1 MRYEKTAETDRGRLR
16 PLAGVLAALLVAH
29 SGTRISAIAIPW
41 FVLVTTGSATQT
53 GLVAFCEMAPYVVVK
68 AFAGPLVDRAG
79 PRRISWIADV
89 VSAAA
94 ALLIPLLHTEG
105 LLSFGVLLAL
115 VAVIGTVRSPGDLAK
130 DVMIPEA
137 AERSRVP
144 LERATGLQGVFDR
157 LAGTVGPAAGGTLVG
172 LVGPM
177 VGLGVNAACFAL
189 GSLIIAVALP
199 GGMGQPQK
207 HPAGE
212 GTREAEETAEAEKP
226 AEAAGTHDARDGYWH
241 SLRQGFAFLR
251 RQPILLAL
259 YTMLGITN
267 LLDAAYVAVLVP
279 VWASESGYGPG
290 TIGLVLASFS
300 VTATVGSLVAAAVAH
315 RLRRRPVFF
324 LGWLVTGAPRFLILT
339 TDAPLWCVA
348 MVIGMGGLGG
358 GFINPIIGAVTYER
372 IPPDMMGRAQGI
384 GDAIT
389 WAGIPLGGLLAG
401 AVVAGVGLTPA
412 LLAAGAVY
420 FLTTNLTGLRPE
432 WREMDRHRGKGRA
445 GQTPHATPAEPASS
459 TS

>member
-1 MRYEKTAETDRGRLR
+1 MRHEQTEGAGRGRLR
-16 PLAGVLAALLVAH
+16 PLGGVLAALLVAH

-53 GLVAFCEMAPYVVVK
+53 GLVAFCEMGPYVVVK
-68 AFAGPLVDRAG
+68 AFAGPPVDRIG

-94 ALLIPLLHTEG
+94 ALLIVLLHAEG
-105 LLSFGVLLAL
+105 LLSLGGLLAL

-130 DVMIPEA
+130 DVMIPQA
-137 AERSRVP
+137 AELSRVP

-157 LAGTVGPAAGGTLVG
+157 LAGTVGPAAGGALVG
-172 LVGPM
+172 VVGPM

-199 GGMGQPQK
+199 GGMGRPQK
-207 HPAGE
+207 HPVGKGEEEAG
-212 GTREAEETAEAEKP
+212 
-226 AEAAGTHDARDGYWH
+226 HDAHGGYWH

-251 RQPILLAL
+251 GQPILLAL
-259 YTMLGITN
+259 YAMLGVTN

-279 VWASESGYGPG
+279 VWAAGSGYGPA

-339 TDAPLWCVA
+339 ADAPLWCVA
-348 MVIGMGGLGG
+348 TVIGMGGLGG

-372 IPPDMMGRAQGI
+372 IPPDLMGRAQGI

-401 AVVAGVGLTPA
+401 AVVAGTGLTPA
-412 LLAAGAVY
+412 LLITGAVY

-432 WREMDRHRGKGRA
+432 WREMDRRRDGKRA
-445 GQTPHATPAEPASS
+445 ERSPHVTPAESASRVP
-459 TS
+459 

>member
-1 MRYEKTAETDRGRLR
+1 MGYDQTEAAGRGRLR
-16 PLAGVLAALLVAH
+16 PLGGVLAALLVAH

-53 GLVAFCEMAPYVVVK
+53 GLVAFCEMGPYVVVK
-68 AFAGPLVDRAG
+68 AFAGPPVDRIG

-89 VSAAA
+89 VSATA
-94 ALLIPLLHTEG
+94 ALLIPLLHAEG
-105 LLSFGVLLAL
+105 LLSFGGLLAL

-130 DVMIPEA
+130 DVMIPQA
-137 AERSRVP
+137 AELSRVP

-157 LAGTVGPAAGGTLVG
+157 LAGTVGPAAGGALVG
-172 LVGPM
+172 VVGPM
-177 VGLGVNAACFAL
+177 VGLCVNAACFAL

-199 GGMGQPQK
+199 KGMGRPQK
-207 HPAGE
+207 HSVEEEKAGADTQ
-212 GTREAEETAEAEKP
+212 G
-226 AEAAGTHDARDGYWH
+226 GYWH

-251 RQPILLAL
+251 GQPILLAL
-259 YTMLGITN
+259 YAMLGVTN

-279 VWASESGYGPG
+279 VWAARSGYGPA

-339 TDAPLWCVA
+339 ADVPLWCVA
-348 MVIGMGGLGG
+348 VVIGLGGLGG

-401 AVVAGVGLTPA
+401 AVVAGTGLVPA
-412 LLAAGAVY
+412 LLIAGSVY

-432 WREMDRHRGKGRA
+432 WREMDRHRGGERA
-445 GQTPHATPAEPASS
+445 GRSPEATPAESS
-459 TS
+459 SAAP

>member
-1 MRYEKTAETDRGRLR
+1 MRYESTAEVGRGRRLR

-53 GLVAFCEMAPYVVVK
+53 GLVAFCEMGPYVVAK

-94 ALLIPLLHTEG
+94 ALLIPLLHAEG
-105 LLSFGVLLAL
+105 LLSFGGLLAL

-137 AERSRVP
+137 AELSRVP

-157 LAGTVGPAAGGTLVG
+157 LAGTVGPAVGGTLVG

-189 GSLIIAVALP
+189 GSLIIAAALP
-199 GGMGQPQK
+199 QGMGQPQK
-207 HPAGE
+207 HPGGERAEPGETAGE
-212 GTREAEETAEAEKP
+212 KAGDEAGEA
-226 AEAAGTHDARDGYWH
+226 HSARGGYWH
-241 SLRQGFAFLR
+241 SLRQGFTFLR
-251 RQPILLAL
+251 GQPILLAL
-259 YTMLGITN
+259 YAMLGITN

-279 VWASESGYGPG
+279 VWATESGYGPA

-300 VTATVGSLVAAAVAH
+300 ITATVGSLVAAAVAH

-348 MVIGMGGLGG
+348 LVIGMGGLGG

-372 IPPDMMGRAQGI
+372 IPPEMMGRAQGI

-401 AVVAGVGLTPA
+401 AFVAGMGLTPA
-412 LLAAGAVY
+412 LLVAGAIY

-432 WREMDRHRGKGRA
+432 WREMDRHRGRGRA
-445 GQTPHATPAEPASS
+445 GGSSHAPQAEPASS

>member
-1 MRYEKTAETDRGRLR
+1 MTYAKIDTVGRARLR

-53 GLVAFCEMAPYVVVK
+53 GLVAFCEMGPYVAVK
-68 AFAGPLVDRAG
+68 AFAGPLVDRIG

-94 ALLIPLLHTEG
+94 ALLIPLLHAEDM
-105 LLSFGVLLAL
+105 LSFKVLLGL

-137 AERSRVP
+137 AELSRVP
-144 LERATGLQGVFDR
+144 LERATGLQGVFER

-177 VGLGVNAACFAL
+177 VGLGVNAVCFAL
-189 GSLIIAVALP
+189 GSLIIAAALP
-199 GGMGQPQK
+199 RGMGRPQK
-207 HPAGE
+207 HPAEKGE
-212 GTREAEETAEAEKP
+212 GT
-226 AEAAGTHDARDGYWH
+226 HDVQDGYWH
-241 SLRQGFAFLR
+241 SFRQGFAFLR
-251 RQPILLAL
+251 RQPVLLTL
-259 YTMLGITN
+259 YAMLGITN
-267 LLDAAYVAVLVP
+267 LLDAAYVAVLIP
-279 VWASESGYGPG
+279 VWAKGSGYGPA

-300 VTATVGSLVAAAVAH
+300 ITATVGSLIAATVAH

-324 LGWLVTGAPRFLILT
+324 LGWLVAGAPRFLILT
-339 TDAPLWCVA
+339 TDAPLWCMAV
-348 MVIGMGGLGG
+348 VIGIGGLGG

-372 IPPDMMGRAQGI
+372 IPPEMMGRVQGI

-401 AVVAGVGLTPA
+401 AAVAGMGLAPA
-412 LLAAGAVY
+412 LLTAGAVY

-445 GQTPHATPAEPASS
+445 GRSQPASS
-459 TS
+459 AS

>member
-1 MRYEKTAETDRGRLR
+1 MGYEQTEAGGRGRLR
-16 PLAGVLAALLVAH
+16 PLGGVLAALLVAH

-53 GLVAFCEMAPYVVVK
+53 GLVAFCEMGPYVVVK
-68 AFAGPLVDRAG
+68 AFAGPPVDRIG

-89 VSAAA
+89 VSATA
-94 ALLIPLLHTEG
+94 ALLIPLLHAEG
-105 LLSFGVLLAL
+105 LLSFGGLLAL

-130 DVMIPEA
+130 DVMIPQA
-137 AERSRVP
+137 AELSRVP
-144 LERATGLQGVFDR
+144 LERATGLEGAFDR
-157 LAGTVGPAAGGTLVG
+157 LAGTVGPAAGGALVG

-199 GGMGQPQK
+199 RGMGRPQK
-207 HPAGE
+207 HPAG
-212 GTREAEETAEAEKP
+212 AEK
-226 AEAAGTHDARDGYWH
+226 AGADTPEGYWH

-251 RQPILLAL
+251 GQPILPAL
-259 YTMLGITN
+259 YAMLGVTN

-279 VWASESGYGPG
+279 VWAARSGYGPA

-339 TDAPLWCVA
+339 ADVPLWCVA
-348 MVIGMGGLGG
+348 VVIGLGGLGG

-372 IPPDMMGRAQGI
+372 VPPDMMGRAQGI

-401 AVVAGVGLTPA
+401 AVVAGTGLIPA
-412 LLAAGAVY
+412 LLIAGSVY

-432 WREMDRHRGKGRA
+432 WREMDRHRGEERA
-445 GQTPHATPAEPASS
+445 GRSPHAPPAESFSAAP
-459 TS
+459 

>member
-1 MRYEKTAETDRGRLR
+1 MRHEQTEGAGRGRLR

-53 GLVAFCEMAPYVVVK
+53 GLVAFCEMGPYVVVK
-68 AFAGPLVDRAG
+68 AFAGPPVDRIG

-94 ALLIPLLHTEG
+94 ALLIVLLHAEG
-105 LLSFGVLLAL
+105 LLSFGGLLAL

-130 DVMIPEA
+130 DVMIPQA
-137 AERSRVP
+137 AELSRVP

-157 LAGTVGPAAGGTLVG
+157 LAGTVGPAAGGALVG
-172 LVGPM
+172 VVGPM

-199 GGMGQPQK
+199 GGMGRPQK
-207 HPAGE
+207 HPVGKGEEEAG
-212 GTREAEETAEAEKP
+212 
-226 AEAAGTHDARDGYWH
+226 HDAHGGYWH

-251 RQPILLAL
+251 GQPILLAL
-259 YTMLGITN
+259 YAMLGVTN

-279 VWASESGYGPG
+279 VWAAGSGYGPA

-339 TDAPLWCVA
+339 ADVPLWCVA
-348 MVIGMGGLGG
+348 TVIGMGGLGG

-372 IPPDMMGRAQGI
+372 IPPDLMGRAQGI

-401 AVVAGVGLTPA
+401 AVVAGTGLTPA
-412 LLAAGAVY
+412 LLITGAVY

-432 WREMDRHRGKGRA
+432 WREMDRRRDGKRA
-445 GQTPHATPAEPASS
+445 ERSPHVAPAESASRVP
-459 TS
+459 

>member
-1 MRYEKTAETDRGRLR
+1 MAYDKTETVGRARLR

-29 SGTRISAIAIPW
+29 SGIRISAIAIPW

-53 GLVAFCEMAPYVVVK
+53 GLVAFCEMGPYVVVK
-68 AFAGPLVDRAG
+68 AFAGPLVDRVG

-94 ALLIPLLHTEG
+94 ALLIPLLHAQG
-105 LLSFGVLLAL
+105 MLSFGVLLAL

-137 AERSRVP
+137 AELSRVP
-144 LERATGLQGVFDR
+144 LERATGLQGICER
-157 LAGTVGPAAGGTLVG
+157 LAGTVGPAVGGTLVG

-177 VGLGVNAACFAL
+177 VGLGVNAACFLL
-189 GSLIIAVALP
+189 GSLIIATALP
-199 GGMGQPQK
+199 RGMGQPEKIPVEQ
-207 HPAGE
+207 
-212 GTREAEETAEAEKP
+212 GT
-226 AEAAGTHDARDGYWH
+226 AAPGARTGYWH

-251 RQPILLAL
+251 KQPILLAL
-259 YTMLGITN
+259 YAMLGITN
-267 LLDAAYVAVLVP
+267 LLDAAYVAVLIP
-279 VWASESGYGPG
+279 VWAQESGYGPA

-300 VTATVGSLVAAAVAH
+300 ITATVGSLVAAAVAH

-324 LGWLVTGAPRFLILT
+324 LGWLVTGAPRFLILA

-348 MVIGMGGLGG
+348 VVIGIGGLGG

-372 IPPDMMGRAQGI
+372 IPQEMMGRVQGI

-389 WAGIPLGGLLAG
+389 WAGIPLGGLVAG
-401 AVVAGVGLTPA
+401 AAVAGIGLAPA
-412 LLAAGAVY
+412 LLTAGAVY

-432 WREMDRHRGKGRA
+432 WREMDLHRGKGRA
-445 GQTPHATPAEPASS
+445 GRSPDTAPADRVPSAP
-459 TS
+459 

>member
-1 MRYEKTAETDRGRLR
+1 MRYEKEDAVGRARLR
-16 PLAGVLAALLVAH
+16 PLAGVLTALLVAH

-53 GLVAFCEMAPYVVVK
+53 GLVAFCEMGPYVAVK
-68 AFAGPLVDRAG
+68 AFAGPLVDRIG
-79 PRRISWIADV
+79 PRRISWVADV

-94 ALLIPLLHTEG
+94 ALLIPLLHAEG
-105 LLSFGVLLAL
+105 MLSFGVLLAL

-137 AERSRVP
+137 AGLSRVP
-144 LERATGLQGVFDR
+144 LERATGLQGVFER

-177 VGLGVNAACFAL
+177 VGLGVNAVCFAL

-199 GGMGQPQK
+199 AGMGRPQK
-207 HPAGE
+207 HDAEKHFAEKGKGGEAGE
-212 GTREAEETAEAEKP
+212 GGGTRE
-226 AEAAGTHDARDGYWH
+226 ARDGYWH
-241 SLRQGFAFLR
+241 SFRQGFAFLR
-251 RQPILLAL
+251 GQPILLTL
-259 YTMLGITN
+259 YAMLGITN
-267 LLDAAYVAVLVP
+267 LLDAAYVAVLIP
-279 VWASESGYGPG
+279 VWASGSGYGPA

-300 VTATVGSLVAAAVAH
+300 VTATVGSLIAAAVAH

-324 LGWLVTGAPRFLILT
+324 LGWLVTGAPRFLILM

-348 MVIGMGGLGG
+348 VVIGIGGFGG

-372 IPPDMMGRAQGI
+372 IPPEMMGRAQGI

-401 AVVAGVGLTPA
+401 AAVAGMGLAPA
-412 LLAAGAVY
+412 LLIAGAVY

-432 WREMDRHRGKGRA
+432 WREMDRHRGKGQA
-445 GQTPHATPAEPASS
+445 GRSPHAAPREPASS
-459 TS
+459 AS